1 MAEGQDLNSPV
12 RGGHFLETIFSHVKN
27 EILNI
32 ILMIIKYY
40 QPMMTKQR

>member
-1 MAEGQDLNSPV
+1 M
-12 RGGHFLETIFSHVKN
+12 TIVGHVKN

-32 ILMIIKYY
+32 ILMIIKYC